1 MRTANA
7 QRVLLAVLVFV
18 LIVWAPQSVLAQRG
32 HGGGGGGF
40 HGGGGSWH
48 GGGGSWHGGGG
59 SWHGGGWNGGGSW
72 HGGSASWHGGHYG
85 WGGGYWGSPGW
96 GFAVGFNFG
105 GFWGG
110 WGFPWAPF
118 YPVYFLYP
126 YPYFVPAI
134 PASRLAFTS
143 GQSAG
148 AYTNPNSY
156 AVQQSSV
163 PAEEFQGAPARQNP
177 PALQS
182 APAPNSLNIRNAS
195 YASASPHYS
204 SPSASGSSATVRPA
218 VYMTQL
224 VPNLRPEV
232 QNVIRALRAM
242 PPAARQRQMDS
253 GRYNNLTPAELQI
266 VRRAANVPSA

>member
-7 QRVLLAVLVFV
+7 QIVLFAVLVVV

-40 HGGGGSWH
+40 Y
-48 GGGGSWHGGGG
+48 GGG

-72 HGGSASWHGGHYG
+72 RGGTASWHGGNVWHGGRYG

-96 GFAVGFNFG
+96 SFAVGFNFG
-105 GFWGG
+105 PFWGG
-110 WGFPWAPF
+110 WGYPWAPF
-118 YPVYFLYP
+118 FPVYFLYP

-134 PASRLAFTS
+134 PPSRLAFTS
-143 GQSAG
+143 AQSAG
-148 AYTNPNSY
+148 GYTNSNSY
-156 AVQQSSV
+156 AVQQPSV
-163 PAEEFQGAPARQNP
+163 PAEEFQGGPARQNP

-182 APAPNSLNIRNAS
+182 APATNSLNIRNAS
-195 YASASPHYS
+195 YALASPHYS

-218 VYMTQL
+218 VYTTQQ

-253 GRYNNLTPAELQI
+253 GRYSNLTPAELQI
-266 VRRAANVPSA
+266 VRRAANVPPA